1 MGRVVFTF
9 SAGGGHGFSFV
20 PAGPSRDGQRKQE
33 LDSRDVLKRALALLQ
48 DPTTPVRW
56 TPARVEES
64 MPSEMP
70 KSYVVVEVWDRQAVG
85 AVDAASWADPNWLIQ
100 RATQVLRDFLSDR

>member
-1 MGRVVFTF
+1 
-9 SAGGGHGFSFV
+9 
-20 PAGPSRDGQRKQE
+20 
-33 LDSRDVLKRALALLQ
+33 
-48 DPTTPVRW
+48 
-56 TPARVEES
+56 
-64 MPSEMP
+64 MP